1 MNRMNIG
8 KTLLVAAN
16 LFCCL
21 TIFVETD
28 VKAQPKSNAAQ
39 TTQTTKANT
48 ADQILKLGFFYYNN
62 DDISDKA
69 ATQFRIVISK
79 YPKSSEAETAQYY
92 LGSYYQRKYYVKWAQ
107 YRKEDKS
114 PLELA
119 VREYRVYTDKYYK
132 SGSHKWLGDAFFNL
146 ALVYL
151 QKGDA
156 RNAGFE
162 LNKMKGASNL
172 DSSVYIYQVIYS
184 KNYEDVIDRSVATEG
199 LASYTSSLVYS
210 GKSFWQITAS
220 IKDWSKSGAKGA

>member
-1 MNRMNIG
+1 MNRMKIG
-8 KTLLVAAN
+8 KTLLVFAN

-21 TIFVETD
+21 TILVEID
-28 VKAQPKSNAAQ
+28 VKAQTKSTAVQ
-39 TTQTTKANT
+39 TTQSTKANT
-48 ADQILKLGFFYYNN
+48 ADEILKLGFFYYNN

-69 ATQFRIVISK
+69 ATQFRAVIAK
-79 YPKSSEAETAQYY
+79 YPKSGEAETAQYY
-92 LGSYYQRKYYVKWAQ
+92 LGSYYQRKFYVKLAQ

-151 QKGDA
+151 QKGDV

-162 LNKMKGASNL
+162 LNKMRGASNL
-172 DSSVYIYQVIYS
+172 DSSVYLYQVIYS
-184 KNYEDVIDRSVATEG
+184 KNFEDVIDRSVATEG
-199 LASYTSSLVYS
+199 LAGYTSSLVYS
-210 GKSFWQITAS
+210 GKSFWQITTA
-220 IKDWSKSGAKGA
+220 IRDWVRMGTKG